1 MRFFGWVF
9 HCQPCFK
16 EGLLADLMAE
26 VQKSVA
32 ELLAIAHGGEAT
44 GNTAANLAASPES
57 RRAAVRIHLF
67 TLLFEDCSR
76 LCVRLV
82 ENTDTMQV
90 REQIDG
96 LGYVANFMYLRG
108 VSYALLISL
117 LIFQNSSVQRARE
130 GGGVG
135 SGWLAGQSEFTFSR
149 WGREAEGEGEAHPF
163 RWPSKWIFPHQNL
176 MSRAIKTTG
185 TLIVIT
191 GCVHCRGSQVGV
203 VLWIWNDFFRV
214 RNGVLLRSFRIRRRY
229 GK

>member
-1 MRFFGWVF
+1 VVFFRCFFLFFFVGF
-9 HCQPCFK
+9 YCQPCFK

-96 LGYVANFMYLRG
+96 WDT
-108 VSYALLISL
+108 
-117 LIFQNSSVQRARE
+117 
-130 GGGVG
+130 
-135 SGWLAGQSEFTFSR
+135 WLFLCS
-149 WGREAEGEGEAHPF
+149 GEAY
-163 RWPSKWIFPHQNL
+163 L
-176 MSRAIKTTG
+176 MHFSYR
-185 TLIVIT
+185 
-191 GCVHCRGSQVGV
+191 C
-203 VLWIWNDFFRV
+203 
-214 RNGVLLRSFRIRRRY
+214 
-229 GK
+229 